1 MKQVFKL
8 ALPSIISNIT
18 VPLLGIIDLT
28 IVGHMGDVIY
38 IGAIAIGTM
47 IFNVLYWLFGFLRM
61 GTSGMTSQALGRR
74 DLTEAMRLLVRS
86 LTISTAIAVIFILFQ
101 LPIRWMA
108 LSIMQPTEQIAEQA
122 AIYFSICIW
131 GAPAMLGL
139 YGLTGWFIGMQN
151 TRTPML
157 VSIFQ
162 NIVNIVASVTF
173 VFGFGMKIQGVAL
186 GTLTAQWTGFLLALY
201 FWKRYYGRLA
211 EYNWKD
217 DLFKRSTM
225 VRFFAVNRDIF
236 IRTLFLVGVNF
247 FFISAGSRQGAI
259 ILSVNTLLMTL
270 FTLFSYVMDGFA
282 YAGEGLSGKYYSAA
296 NKLAFDR
303 VYNSLFAWG
312 AIMAV
317 AFTLVYAV
325 GGNGFLMLLTNEAV
339 VVQSAEA
346 YFWWAVM
353 IPIVSVSAFVYD
365 GIFIGLTAT
374 RGMLVS
380 SVISALVFFAL
391 YLALQSYLGNH
402 ALWLAFIVY
411 LGLRGGI
418 QWLLYRRMHLNWVKK
433 IKCREHFEMH
443 AKSIIFAIWNSYT

>member
-86 LTISTAIAVIFILFQ
+86 LTISTAIAATFIVFQ
-101 LPIRWMA
+101 LPICWMA
-108 LSIMQPTEQIAEQA
+108 LSIMQPTEQIADQA

-201 FWKRYYGRLA
+201 CWKRYYGRLA

-236 IRTLFLVGVNF
+236 IRTLFLVAVNF

-282 YAGEGLSGKYYSAA
+282 YAGEALSGKYYSAA

-317 AFTLVYAV
+317 VFTLVYAV

-380 SVISALVFFAL
+380 SVVSALVFFAL
-391 YLALQSYLGNH
+391 YLALQTYLGNH

-418 QWLLYRRMHLNWVKK
+418 QWLLYRRMHLNWVQK
-433 IKCREHFEMH
+433 
-443 AKSIIFAIWNSYT
+443 

>member
-101 LPIRWMA
+101 LPIRWVA
-108 LSIMQPTEQIAEQA
+108 LSIMQPTEHIAEQA

-201 FWKRYYGRLA
+201 CWKRYYGRLA
-211 EYNWKD
+211 EYNWKA

-225 VRFFAVNRDIF
+225 ARFFAVNRDIF

-282 YAGEGLSGKYYSAA
+282 YAGEALSGKYYSAA

-317 AFTLVYAV
+317 VFTLVYAV

-418 QWLLYRRMHLNWVKK
+418 QWLLYRRMHLNWVQK
-433 IKCREHFEMH
+433 
-443 AKSIIFAIWNSYT
+443 

>member
-86 LTISTAIAVIFILFQ
+86 LTISTAIAATFIVFQ

-151 TRTPML
+151 TRIPML

-186 GTLTAQWTGFLLALY
+186 GTLTALWTGFLLALY
-201 FWKRYYGRLA
+201 CWKRYYGRLA

-282 YAGEGLSGKYYSAA
+282 YAGEALSGKYYSAA

-317 AFTLVYAV
+317 VFTLVYAV

-380 SVISALVFFAL
+380 SVVSALVFFAL
-391 YLALQSYLGNH
+391 YLALQTYLGNH

-418 QWLLYRRMHLNWVKK
+418 QWFLYRRMHLNWVQK
-433 IKCREHFEMH
+433 
-443 AKSIIFAIWNSYT
+443 

>member
-38 IGAIAIGTM
+38 IGSIAIGTM

-122 AIYFSICIW
+122 AIYFSFCIW

-151 TRTPML
+151 TRIPML

-201 FWKRYYGRLA
+201 CWKRYYGRLA
-211 EYNWKD
+211 EYNWED

-282 YAGEGLSGKYYSAA
+282 YAGEALSGKYYSAA

-303 VYNSLFAWG
+303 VYRSLFAWG

-317 AFTLVYAV
+317 VFTLVYAV

-380 SVISALVFFAL
+380 SVISALVFFVL
-391 YLALQSYLGNH
+391 YLALQSYWGNH

-433 IKCREHFEMH
+433 
-443 AKSIIFAIWNSYT
+443 

>member
-201 FWKRYYGRLA
+201 CWKRYYGRLA

-282 YAGEGLSGKYYSAA
+282 YAGEALSGKYYSAA

-317 AFTLVYAV
+317 VFTLVYAV

-374 RGMLVS
+374 RDMLVS
-380 SVISALVFFAL
+380 SVVSALVFFAL

-433 IKCREHFEMH
+433 
-443 AKSIIFAIWNSYT
+443 

>member
-18 VPLLGIIDLT
+18 IPLLGIIDLT

-108 LSIMQPTEQIAEQA
+108 LSIMQPTEHIAEQA

-151 TRTPML
+151 TRIPML

-201 FWKRYYGRLA
+201 CWKRYYGRLA

-270 FTLFSYVMDGFA
+270 FTLFSYVMNGFA
-282 YAGEGLSGKYYSAA
+282 YAGEALSGKYYSAA

-317 AFTLVYAV
+317 VFTLVYSV

-346 YFWWAVM
+346 YFLWAVM

-380 SVISALVFFAL
+380 SVVSALVFFAL

-402 ALWLAFIVY
+402 ALWMAFIVY

-418 QWLLYRRMHLNWVKK
+418 QWFLYRRMHLNWVKK
-433 IKCREHFEMH
+433 
-443 AKSIIFAIWNSYT
+443 

>member
-108 LSIMQPTEQIAEQA
+108 LTIMQPTEQIAEQA

-151 TRTPML
+151 TRIPML

-173 VFGFGMKIQGVAL
+173 VFGVGMKIQGVAL

-201 FWKRYYGRLA
+201 CWKRYYGRLA

-282 YAGEGLSGKYYSAA
+282 YAGEALSGKYYSAA

-317 AFTLVYAV
+317 VFTLVYAV

-339 VVQSAEA
+339 VVQSAET

-380 SVISALVFFAL
+380 SVVSALVFFAL
-391 YLALQSYLGNH
+391 YLVLQSYLGNH

-418 QWLLYRRMHLNWVKK
+418 QWFLYRRMHLNWVQK
-433 IKCREHFEMH
+433 
-443 AKSIIFAIWNSYT
+443 

>member
-86 LTISTAIAVIFILFQ
+86 LTISTAIAVIFIVFQ

-108 LSIMQPTEQIAEQA
+108 LTIMQPTEQIAEQA

-151 TRTPML
+151 TRIPML

-201 FWKRYYGRLA
+201 CWKRYYGRLA

-270 FTLFSYVMDGFA
+270 FTIFSYVMDGFA
-282 YAGEGLSGKYYSAA
+282 YAGEALSGKYYSAA

-317 AFTLVYAV
+317 VFTLVYAV

-353 IPIVSVSAFVYD
+353 IPLVSVSAFVYD

-380 SVISALVFFAL
+380 SVVSALAFFAL

-402 ALWLAFIVY
+402 ALWLAFVVY

-418 QWLLYRRMHLNWVKK
+418 QWLLYRRMHLNWVQK
-433 IKCREHFEMH
+433 
-443 AKSIIFAIWNSYT
+443 

>member
-28 IVGHMGDVIY
+28 IVGHMGDVMY

-47 IFNVLYWLFGFLRM
+47 IFNVLYWLLGFLRM

-86 LTISTAIAVIFILFQ
+86 LTISTAIAATFIVFQ

-151 TRTPML
+151 TRIPML

-201 FWKRYYGRLA
+201 CWKRYYGRLA

-282 YAGEGLSGKYYSAA
+282 YAGEALSGKYYSAA

-317 AFTLVYAV
+317 VFTLVYAV

-353 IPIVSVSAFVYD
+353 IPIASVSAFVYD

-380 SVISALVFFAL
+380 SVVSALVFFAL
-391 YLALQSYLGNH
+391 YLVLQSYLGNH

-418 QWLLYRRMHLNWVKK
+418 QWFLYRRMHLNWVQK
-433 IKCREHFEMH
+433 
-443 AKSIIFAIWNSYT
+443 

>member
-38 IGAIAIGTM
+38 IGAIAIGAM

-108 LSIMQPTEQIAEQA
+108 LTIMQPTEQIAEQA

-151 TRTPML
+151 TRVPML

-201 FWKRYYGRLA
+201 CWKRYYGRLA

-282 YAGEGLSGKYYSAA
+282 YAGEALSGKYYSAA

-303 VYNSLFAWG
+303 VYRSLFAWG

-317 AFTLVYAV
+317 VFTLVYAV

-353 IPIVSVSAFVYD
+353 IPIASVSAFVYD

-380 SVISALVFFAL
+380 SVVSALVFFVL
-391 YLALQSYLGNH
+391 YLALQNYLGNH

-418 QWLLYRRMHLNWVKK
+418 QWFLYRRMHLNWVQK
-433 IKCREHFEMH
+433 
-443 AKSIIFAIWNSYT
+443 

>member
-86 LTISTAIAVIFILFQ
+86 LTISTAIAATFIVFQ

-151 TRTPML
+151 TRIPML

-201 FWKRYYGRLA
+201 CWKRYYGRLA

-225 VRFFAVNRDIF
+225 ARFFAVNRDIF

-282 YAGEGLSGKYYSAA
+282 YAGEALSGKYYSAA

-317 AFTLVYAV
+317 VFTLVYAV

-380 SVISALVFFAL
+380 SVVSALVFFGL
-391 YLALQSYLGNH
+391 YLALQSYWGNH

-418 QWLLYRRMHLNWVKK
+418 QWFLYRRMHLNWV
-433 IKCREHFEMH
+433 
-443 AKSIIFAIWNSYT
+443 

>member
-86 LTISTAIAVIFILFQ
+86 LTISTAIAVIFIVFQ

-151 TRTPML
+151 TRIPML
-157 VSIFQ
+157 ASIFQ

-186 GTLTAQWTGFLLALY
+186 GTLTAQWTGFLLAMY
-201 FWKRYYGRLA
+201 CWKRYYGRLA

-236 IRTLFLVGVNF
+236 IRTLFMVGVNF

-282 YAGEGLSGKYYSAA
+282 YAGEALSGKYYSAA

-303 VYNSLFAWG
+303 VYRSLFAWG
-312 AIMAV
+312 TIMAV
-317 AFTLVYAV
+317 VFTLVYAV

-339 VVQSAEA
+339 VVQAAET

-380 SVISALVFFAL
+380 SVISALVFFVL
-391 YLALQSYLGNH
+391 YLALQSYLENH

-433 IKCREHFEMH
+433 
-443 AKSIIFAIWNSYT
+443 

>member
-74 DLTEAMRLLVRS
+74 DLTEAMRLLIRS

-108 LSIMQPTEQIAEQA
+108 LTIMQPTEQIAEQA

-151 TRTPML
+151 TRIPML

-201 FWKRYYGRLA
+201 CWKRYYGRLA

-236 IRTLFLVGVNF
+236 IRTLFLVAVNF

-282 YAGEGLSGKYYSAA
+282 YAGEALSGKYYSAA

-317 AFTLVYAV
+317 VFTLVYAV

-380 SVISALVFFAL
+380 SVVSALVFFAL

-418 QWLLYRRMHLNWVKK
+418 QWLLYRRMHLNWVQK
-433 IKCREHFEMH
+433 
-443 AKSIIFAIWNSYT
+443 

>member
-61 GTSGMTSQALGRR
+61 GTSGMTSQALERR

-86 LTISTAIAVIFILFQ
+86 LTISTAIAVIFFVFQ

-108 LSIMQPTEQIAEQA
+108 LTIMQPTEQIAEQA

-151 TRTPML
+151 TRIPML

-201 FWKRYYGRLA
+201 CWKRYYGRLA

-217 DLFKRSTM
+217 DLFKRITM

-236 IRTLFLVGVNF
+236 IRTLFMVGVNF

-282 YAGEGLSGKYYSAA
+282 YAGEALSGKYYSAA

-303 VYNSLFAWG
+303 VYRSLFAWG
-312 AIMAV
+312 VIMSV
-317 AFTLVYAV
+317 AFTLLYAV
-325 GGNGFLMLLTNEAV
+325 GGNGFLLLLTDEAV

-380 SVISALVFFAL
+380 SVISALAFFAL
-391 YLALQSYLGNH
+391 YLALQTYLGNH

-418 QWLLYRRMHLNWVKK
+418 QWFLYRRMHLNWVQK
-433 IKCREHFEMH
+433 
-443 AKSIIFAIWNSYT
+443 

>member
-86 LTISTAIAVIFILFQ
+86 LTISTAIAAIFIVFQ

-151 TRTPML
+151 TRIPML

-201 FWKRYYGRLA
+201 CWKRYYGRLA
-211 EYNWKD
+211 QYNWKD

-282 YAGEGLSGKYYSAA
+282 YAGEALSGKYYSAA

-317 AFTLVYAV
+317 VFTLVYTV

-380 SVISALVFFAL
+380 SVVSALVFFAL
-391 YLALQSYLGNH
+391 YLALQTYLGNH

-418 QWLLYRRMHLNWVKK
+418 QWLLYRRMHLNWVQK
-433 IKCREHFEMH
+433 
-443 AKSIIFAIWNSYT
+443 

>member
-101 LPIRWMA
+101 LPIRWVA
-108 LSIMQPTEQIAEQA
+108 LTIMQPTEQIAEQA

-151 TRTPML
+151 TRIPML

-173 VFGFGMKIQGVAL
+173 VFGFSMKIQGVAL

-201 FWKRYYGRLA
+201 CWKRYYGRLA

-282 YAGEGLSGKYYSAA
+282 YAGEALSGKYYSAA

-303 VYNSLFAWG
+303 VYRSLFAWG

-317 AFTLVYAV
+317 VFTLVYAV

-339 VVQSAEA
+339 VVQAAEA

-353 IPIVSVSAFVYD
+353 IPLVSVSAFVYD

-418 QWLLYRRMHLNWVKK
+418 QWLLYRRMHLNWVQK
-433 IKCREHFEMH
+433 
-443 AKSIIFAIWNSYT
+443 

>member
-28 IVGHMGDVIY
+28 IVGHMGDVFY

-86 LTISTAIAVIFILFQ
+86 LTISTAIAATFIVFQ

-151 TRTPML
+151 TRIPML

-162 NIVNIVASVTF
+162 NIMNIVASVTF

-201 FWKRYYGRLA
+201 CWKRYYGRLA

-282 YAGEGLSGKYYSAA
+282 YAGEALSGKYYSAA

-317 AFTLVYAV
+317 VFTLVYAV

-339 VVQSAEA
+339 VVQSAET

-380 SVISALVFFAL
+380 SVVSALVFFAL

-418 QWLLYRRMHLNWVKK
+418 QWLLYRRMHLNWVQK
-433 IKCREHFEMH
+433 
-443 AKSIIFAIWNSYT
+443 

>member
-8 ALPSIISNIT
+8 ALPSIISNLT

-108 LSIMQPTEQIAEQA
+108 LTIMQPTEQIAEQA

-151 TRTPML
+151 TRIPML

-201 FWKRYYGRLA
+201 CWKRYYGRLA

-282 YAGEGLSGKYYSAA
+282 YAGEALSGKYYSAA

-317 AFTLVYAV
+317 VFTLVYTV

-380 SVISALVFFAL
+380 SVVSALVFFAL

-418 QWLLYRRMHLNWVKK
+418 QWLLYRRMHLNWVQK
-433 IKCREHFEMH
+433 
-443 AKSIIFAIWNSYT
+443 

>member
-38 IGAIAIGTM
+38 IGSIAIGTM

-86 LTISTAIAVIFILFQ
+86 LTISTAIAATFIVFQ

-151 TRTPML
+151 TRIPML

-201 FWKRYYGRLA
+201 CWKRYYGRLA
-211 EYNWKD
+211 QYNWKAG
-217 DLFKRSTM
+217 LFKRSTM

-282 YAGEGLSGKYYSAA
+282 YAGEALSGKYYSAA

-317 AFTLVYAV
+317 VFTLVYAV

-380 SVISALVFFAL
+380 SVVSALVFFVL

-433 IKCREHFEMH
+433 
-443 AKSIIFAIWNSYT
+443 

>member
-151 TRTPML
+151 TRIPML

-201 FWKRYYGRLA
+201 CWKRYYGRLA

-282 YAGEGLSGKYYSAA
+282 YAGEALSGKYYSAA

-317 AFTLVYAV
+317 VFTLVYAV

-380 SVISALVFFAL
+380 SMVSALVFFAL
-391 YLALQSYLGNH
+391 YLALQAYLGNH

-418 QWLLYRRMHLNWVKK
+418 QWFLYRRMHLNWVQK
-433 IKCREHFEMH
+433 
-443 AKSIIFAIWNSYT
+443 

>member
-1 MKQVFKL
+1 MSQVAIMKQVFKL

-108 LSIMQPTEQIAEQA
+108 LTIMQPTEQIAEQA

-151 TRTPML
+151 TRIPML

-186 GTLTAQWTGFLLALY
+186 GTLTALWTGFLLAMY
-201 FWKRYYGRLA
+201 CWKRYYGRLA

-282 YAGEGLSGKYYSAA
+282 YAGEALSGKYYSAA

-303 VYNSLFAWG
+303 VYRSLFAWG
-312 AIMAV
+312 TIMAV
-317 AFTLVYAV
+317 VFTLVYAV

-339 VVQSAEA
+339 VVQAAET

-380 SVISALVFFAL
+380 SVISALVFFVL
-391 YLALQSYLGNH
+391 YLALQSYLENH

-433 IKCREHFEMH
+433 
-443 AKSIIFAIWNSYT
+443 

>member
-86 LTISTAIAVIFILFQ
+86 LTISTAIAVIFIVFQ

-151 TRTPML
+151 TRIPML
-157 VSIFQ
+157 ASIFQ

-186 GTLTAQWTGFLLALY
+186 GTLTAQWTGFLLAMY
-201 FWKRYYGRLA
+201 CWKRYYGRLA

-236 IRTLFLVGVNF
+236 IRTLFMVGVNF

-282 YAGEGLSGKYYSAA
+282 YAGEALSGKYYSAA
-296 NKLAFDR
+296 NKLAFNR
-303 VYNSLFAWG
+303 VYHSLFAWG

-317 AFTLVYAV
+317 VFTLVYAV

-380 SVISALVFFAL
+380 SVVSALVFFVL
-391 YLALQSYLGNH
+391 YLALQTYLGNH

-418 QWLLYRRMHLNWVKK
+418 QWLLYRRMHLNWVQK
-433 IKCREHFEMH
+433 
-443 AKSIIFAIWNSYT
+443 

>member
-101 LPIRWMA
+101 LPIRWVA
-108 LSIMQPTEQIAEQA
+108 LTIMQPTEQIAEQA

-151 TRTPML
+151 TRIPML

-173 VFGFGMKIQGVAL
+173 VFGFSMKIQGVAL

-201 FWKRYYGRLA
+201 CWKRYYGRLA

-282 YAGEGLSGKYYSAA
+282 YAGEALSGKYYSAA

-303 VYNSLFAWG
+303 VYRSLFAWG

-317 AFTLVYAV
+317 VFTLVYAV

-339 VVQSAEA
+339 VVQAAEA
-346 YFWWAVM
+346 LSL
-353 IPIVSVSAFVYD
+353 IHI
-365 GIFIGLTAT
+365 
-374 RGMLVS
+374 
-380 SVISALVFFAL
+380 
-391 YLALQSYLGNH
+391 
-402 ALWLAFIVY
+402 
-411 LGLRGGI
+411 
-418 QWLLYRRMHLNWVKK
+418 
-433 IKCREHFEMH
+433 
-443 AKSIIFAIWNSYT
+443 

>member
-74 DLTEAMRLLVRS
+74 DLTEAMRLLIRS
-86 LTISTAIAVIFILFQ
+86 LTISTAIAAIFIVFQ

-108 LSIMQPTEQIAEQA
+108 LTIMQPTEQIAEQA

-151 TRTPML
+151 TRIPML

-162 NIVNIVASVTF
+162 NIVNIVASVSF

-201 FWKRYYGRLA
+201 CWKRYYGRLA

-270 FTLFSYVMDGFA
+270 FTIFSYVMDGFA
-282 YAGEGLSGKYYSAA
+282 YAGEALSGKYYSAA

-317 AFTLVYAV
+317 VFTLVYAV

-380 SVISALVFFAL
+380 SVISALAFFVL
-391 YLALQSYLGNH
+391 YLALQTYLENH

-418 QWLLYRRMHLNWVKK
+418 QWLLYRRMHLNWVQK
-433 IKCREHFEMH
+433 
-443 AKSIIFAIWNSYT
+443 

>member
-151 TRTPML
+151 TRIPML

-201 FWKRYYGRLA
+201 CWKRYYGRLA

-282 YAGEGLSGKYYSAA
+282 YAGEALSGKYYSAA

-303 VYNSLFAWG
+303 VYRSLFAWG

-317 AFTLVYAV
+317 VFTLVYAV

-380 SVISALVFFAL
+380 SVVSALVFFAL
-391 YLALQSYLGNH
+391 YLALQSYWGNH

-418 QWLLYRRMHLNWVKK
+418 QWLLYRRMHLNWVQK
-433 IKCREHFEMH
+433 
-443 AKSIIFAIWNSYT
+443 

>member
-74 DLTEAMRLLVRS
+74 YLTEAMRLLVRS
-86 LTISTAIAVIFILFQ
+86 LTISTAISATFIVFQ

-108 LSIMQPTEQIAEQA
+108 LTIMQPTEQIAEQA

-201 FWKRYYGRLA
+201 CWKRYYGRLS

-282 YAGEGLSGKYYSAA
+282 YAGEALSGKYYSAA

-317 AFTLVYAV
+317 VFTLVYAV

-380 SVISALVFFAL
+380 SVVSALVFFAL
-391 YLALQSYLGNH
+391 YLALQTYLGNH

-433 IKCREHFEMH
+433 
-443 AKSIIFAIWNSYT
+443 

>member
-74 DLTEAMRLLVRS
+74 DLTEAMRLLIRS
-86 LTISTAIAVIFILFQ
+86 LTISTAIAAIFIAFQ

-108 LSIMQPTEQIAEQA
+108 LTIMQPTEQIAEQA

-151 TRTPML
+151 TRIPML

-162 NIVNIVASVTF
+162 NIVNIVASVSF

-201 FWKRYYGRLA
+201 CWKRYYGRLA

-217 DLFKRSTM
+217 DLFKRNTM

-270 FTLFSYVMDGFA
+270 FTIFSYVMDGFA
-282 YAGEGLSGKYYSAA
+282 YAGEALSGKYYSAA

-317 AFTLVYAV
+317 VFTLVYAV

-339 VVQSAEA
+339 VVQAAEA

-374 RGMLVS
+374 RSMLVS
-380 SVISALVFFAL
+380 SVVSALAFFAL
-391 YLALQSYLGNH
+391 YLALQTYLGNH

-418 QWLLYRRMHLNWVKK
+418 QWLLYRRMHLNWVQK
-433 IKCREHFEMH
+433 
-443 AKSIIFAIWNSYT
+443 

>member
-47 IFNVLYWLFGFLRM
+47 IFNVLYWLFGFVRM

-86 LTISTAIAVIFILFQ
+86 QTISTAIAATFIVFQ

-108 LSIMQPTEQIAEQA
+108 LTIMQPTEQIAEQA

-151 TRTPML
+151 TRIPML

-201 FWKRYYGRLA
+201 CWKRHYGRLA

-282 YAGEGLSGKYYSAA
+282 YAGEALSGKYYSAA

-317 AFTLVYAV
+317 VFTLVYAV

-339 VVQSAEA
+339 VVQSAET

-380 SVISALVFFAL
+380 SVVSALVFFAL
-391 YLALQSYLGNH
+391 YLALQTYLGNH

-411 LGLRGGI
+411 LDLRGGI
-418 QWLLYRRMHLNWVKK
+418 QWFLYRRMHPNWVKK
-433 IKCREHFEMH
+433 
-443 AKSIIFAIWNSYT
+443 

>member
-28 IVGHMGDVIY
+28 IVGHMGDVMY

-86 LTISTAIAVIFILFQ
+86 LTISTVIAVIFILFQ

-108 LSIMQPTEQIAEQA
+108 LTIMQPTEQITEQA

-151 TRTPML
+151 TRIPML

-201 FWKRYYGRLA
+201 CWKRYYGRLA

-217 DLFKRSTM
+217 DLFKRNTM

-282 YAGEGLSGKYYSAA
+282 YAGEALSGKYYSAA

-317 AFTLVYAV
+317 VFTLVYAV

-339 VVQSAEA
+339 VVQTAEA

-380 SVISALVFFAL
+380 SVVSALVFFAL

-418 QWLLYRRMHLNWVKK
+418 QWLLYRRMHLNWVQK
-433 IKCREHFEMH
+433 
-443 AKSIIFAIWNSYT
+443 

>member
-86 LTISTAIAVIFILFQ
+86 LTISTAIAAIFIVFQ

-108 LSIMQPTEQIAEQA
+108 LTIMQPTEQIAEQA

-151 TRTPML
+151 TRIPML

-162 NIVNIVASVTF
+162 NIVNIVASVSF

-201 FWKRYYGRLA
+201 CWKRYYGRLA

-225 VRFFAVNRDIF
+225 VRFFAVNGDIF

-282 YAGEGLSGKYYSAA
+282 YAGEALSGKYYSAA

-303 VYNSLFAWG
+303 VYRSLFAWG

-317 AFTLVYAV
+317 VFTLVYAV

-374 RGMLVS
+374 RGILVS
-380 SVISALVFFAL
+380 SVVSALVFFVL
-391 YLALQSYLGNH
+391 YLTLQSYLGNH

-418 QWLLYRRMHLNWVKK
+418 QWLLYRRMHLNWVQK
-433 IKCREHFEMH
+433 
-443 AKSIIFAIWNSYT
+443 

>member
-86 LTISTAIAVIFILFQ
+86 LTISTAIAATFIVFQ

-151 TRTPML
+151 TRIPML
-157 VSIFQ
+157 VSILQ

-201 FWKRYYGRLA
+201 CWKRYYGRLA
-211 EYNWKD
+211 EYNWKA

-225 VRFFAVNRDIF
+225 ARFFAVNRDIF

-282 YAGEGLSGKYYSAA
+282 YAGEALSGKYYSAA

-317 AFTLVYAV
+317 VFTLVYAV

-353 IPIVSVSAFVYD
+353 IPIASVSAFVYD

-433 IKCREHFEMH
+433 
-443 AKSIIFAIWNSYT
+443 

>member
-86 LTISTAIAVIFILFQ
+86 LTISTAIAATFIVFQ

-151 TRTPML
+151 TRIPML

-201 FWKRYYGRLA
+201 CWKRYYGRLA

-282 YAGEGLSGKYYSAA
+282 YAGEALSGKYYSAA

-317 AFTLVYAV
+317 VFTLVYAV

-380 SVISALVFFAL
+380 SVVSALVFFGL
-391 YLALQSYLGNH
+391 YLALQSYWGNH

-418 QWLLYRRMHLNWVKK
+418 QWLLYRRMHLNWVQK
-433 IKCREHFEMH
+433 
-443 AKSIIFAIWNSYT
+443 

>member
-28 IVGHMGDVIY
+28 IVGHMGDVFY

-86 LTISTAIAVIFILFQ
+86 LTISTAIAATFIVFQ

-108 LSIMQPTEQIAEQA
+108 LTIMQPTEQIAEQA

-151 TRTPML
+151 TRIPML

-201 FWKRYYGRLA
+201 CWKRYYGRLA

-282 YAGEGLSGKYYSAA
+282 YAGEALSGKYYSAA

-317 AFTLVYAV
+317 VFTLVYAV

-380 SVISALVFFAL
+380 SVVSALVFFAL
-391 YLALQSYLGNH
+391 YLALQTYLGNH

-418 QWLLYRRMHLNWVKK
+418 QWFLYRRMHLNWVQK
-433 IKCREHFEMH
+433 
-443 AKSIIFAIWNSYT
+443 

>member
-86 LTISTAIAVIFILFQ
+86 LTISTAIAATFIVFQ

-201 FWKRYYGRLA
+201 CWKRYYGRLA

-236 IRTLFLVGVNF
+236 IRTLFLVAVNF

-282 YAGEGLSGKYYSAA
+282 YAGEALSGKYYSAA

-317 AFTLVYAV
+317 VFTLVYAV
-325 GGNGFLMLLTNEAV
+325 GGNGFLMLLTNETV

-380 SVISALVFFAL
+380 SVVSALVFFAL

-418 QWLLYRRMHLNWVKK
+418 QWLLYRRMHLNWVQK
-433 IKCREHFEMH
+433 
-443 AKSIIFAIWNSYT
+443 

>member
-28 IVGHMGDVIY
+28 IVGHMGDVFY

-86 LTISTAIAVIFILFQ
+86 LTISTAIAVIFIVFQ

-108 LSIMQPTEQIAEQA
+108 LTIMQPTEQIAEQA

-151 TRTPML
+151 TRIPML

-201 FWKRYYGRLA
+201 CWKRYYGRLA

-282 YAGEGLSGKYYSAA
+282 YAGEALSGKYYSAA

-317 AFTLVYAV
+317 VFTLVYAV

-339 VVQSAEA
+339 VVQSAET

-380 SVISALVFFAL
+380 SVVSALVFFAL

-418 QWLLYRRMHLNWVKK
+418 QWFLYRRMHLNWVQK
-433 IKCREHFEMH
+433 
-443 AKSIIFAIWNSYT
+443 

>member
-38 IGAIAIGTM
+38 IGAIAIGAM

-108 LSIMQPTEQIAEQA
+108 LTIMQPTEQIAEQA

-151 TRTPML
+151 TRVPML

-201 FWKRYYGRLA
+201 CWKRYYGRLA

-282 YAGEGLSGKYYSAA
+282 YAGEALSGKYYSAA

-303 VYNSLFAWG
+303 VYRSLFAWG

-317 AFTLVYAV
+317 VFTLVYAV

-353 IPIVSVSAFVYD
+353 IPIASVSAFVYD

-380 SVISALVFFAL
+380 SVVSALVFFVL
-391 YLALQSYLGNH
+391 YLALQNYLGNH

-418 QWLLYRRMHLNWVKK
+418 QWLLYRRMHLNWVQK
-433 IKCREHFEMH
+433 
-443 AKSIIFAIWNSYT
+443 

>member
-86 LTISTAIAVIFILFQ
+86 LTISTAIAATFIVFQ

-151 TRTPML
+151 TRIPML

-201 FWKRYYGRLA
+201 CWKRYYGRLA

-282 YAGEGLSGKYYSAA
+282 YAGEALSGKYYSAA

-317 AFTLVYAV
+317 VFTLVYAV

-380 SVISALVFFAL
+380 SVVSALVFFVL
-391 YLALQSYLGNH
+391 YLTLQSYLGNH

-418 QWLLYRRMHLNWVKK
+418 QWLLYRRMHLNWVQK
-433 IKCREHFEMH
+433 
-443 AKSIIFAIWNSYT
+443 

>member
-108 LSIMQPTEQIAEQA
+108 LTIMQPTEQIEELA

-151 TRTPML
+151 TRIPML

-201 FWKRYYGRLA
+201 CWKRYYGRLA

-282 YAGEGLSGKYYSAA
+282 YAGEALSGKYYSAA

-317 AFTLVYAV
+317 VFTLVYAV

-353 IPIVSVSAFVYD
+353 IPIASVSAFVYD

-380 SVISALVFFAL
+380 SVVSALVFFVL
-391 YLALQSYLGNH
+391 YLALQNYLGNH

-418 QWLLYRRMHLNWVKK
+418 QWLLYRRMHLNWVQK
-433 IKCREHFEMH
+433 
-443 AKSIIFAIWNSYT
+443 

>member
-86 LTISTAIAVIFILFQ
+86 LTISTAIAATFIVFQ

-151 TRTPML
+151 TRIPML

-162 NIVNIVASVTF
+162 NIVNIVASVSF

-201 FWKRYYGRLA
+201 CWKRYYGRLA
-211 EYNWKD
+211 EYNWKAG
-217 DLFKRSTM
+217 LFKRSTM

-270 FTLFSYVMDGFA
+270 FTIFSYVMDGFA
-282 YAGEGLSGKYYSAA
+282 YAGEALSGKYYSAT

-317 AFTLVYAV
+317 VFTLVYAV

-339 VVQSAEA
+339 VVQAAEA

-374 RGMLVS
+374 RSMLVS
-380 SVISALVFFAL
+380 SVVSALVFFVL
-391 YLALQSYLGNH
+391 YLALQTYLGNH
-402 ALWLAFIVY
+402 ALWLAFVVY

-418 QWLLYRRMHLNWVKK
+418 QWLLYRRMHLNWVQK
-433 IKCREHFEMH
+433 
-443 AKSIIFAIWNSYT
+443 